1 MSGNTYSG
9 MEVYYDIK
17 KGFFLGTVTMFSS
30 GFYNCRAELNHK
42 EYIPHIYYQLNVMR
56 KGILNVLSIIK
67 NLLNCYGFKN
77 ALWQNCF
84 IYLA

>member
-1 MSGNTYSG
+1 
-9 MEVYYDIK
+9 MEVHYDNK
-17 KGFFLGTVTMFSS
+17 KGFFLGTVTMFSA

-42 EYIPHIYYQLNVMR
+42 EYTPNIYYQLSVMR
-56 KGILNVLSIIK
+56 KGILNVMCIFK

-77 ALWQNCF
+77 ALLQNYF